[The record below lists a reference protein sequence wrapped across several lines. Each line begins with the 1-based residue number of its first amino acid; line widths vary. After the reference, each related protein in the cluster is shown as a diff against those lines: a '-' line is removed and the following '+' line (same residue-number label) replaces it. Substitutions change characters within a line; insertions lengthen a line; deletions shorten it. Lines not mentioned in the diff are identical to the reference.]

1 MTTSS
6 TAINPDV
13 ECTASQPIPASPVQF
28 EKRRSRTQR
37 VIRHIKRLVSD
48 SGQPDSGAQ
57 ASHSTFDLVAGL
69 FCVVLRE
76 ERISP
81 LTRLWF
87 AQLQF
92 PVLRE
97 ALTDPM
103 AFQVETH
110 PARRLLAHIGD
121 CAREL
126 CGCPLLGDV
135 MEREIE
141 RLVHSIE
148 MHPTAH
154 KAVFEQA
161 DHEFGQFL
169 ASFKDRQALS
179 PAGNCEACQNAQ
191 KDALI
196 TQYRTVIRERLNSQ
210 PIQASIRDFL
220 DRVWVE
226 VLTTNAVCKGP
237 EHAETLDIENTALDL
252 IQLNTALHRRKDRSR
267 AIRKVPHLVKK
278 LRHGMT
284 LIGLSADEQD
294 HHIKAI
300 GANLTEAFLSE
311 PQDATLGTAK
321 TERRSSRRLL
331 KSSGLLASQKVKV
344 DGLHVI
350 DDDDG
355 HGSSMAWRLWE
366 RAVIEQELNSDV
378 SRADVAVGASESVQD
393 TQVMPLDYWMA
404 QPGGD

>member
-6 TAINPDV
+6 TAFSPEV
-13 ECTASQPIPASPVQF
+13 EYTAPQSITVLPVQF

-37 VIRHIKRLVSD
+37 VIRHIRRLVSD

-57 ASHSTFDLVAGL
+57 ASHSTFDLVARL
-69 FCVVLRE
+69 FSSVLRE
-76 ERISP
+76 KHISP

-87 AQLQF
+87 AQLQL

-97 ALTDPM
+97 ALTDPI
-103 AFQVETH
+103 AFQTETH
-110 PARRLLAHIGD
+110 PARRLLAHID
-121 CAREL
+121 ACARKL

-148 MHPTAH
+148 MHPTALN
-154 KAVFEQA
+154 AVFEQA
-161 DHEFGQFL
+161 DHEFEQFL
-169 ASFKDRQALS
+169 ANFEDRQAS
-179 PAGNCEACQNAQ
+179 SSVGNCEACQDAQ

-196 TQYRTVIRERLNSQ
+196 KQYRHVIRERFNSQ
-210 PIQASIRDFL
+210 PIQASVRDFL
-220 DRVWVE
+220 DRVWVD
-226 VLTTNAVCKGP
+226 VLTANALCKGP
-237 EHAETLDIENTALDL
+237 EHAETLDIKNTAVDL
-252 IQLNTALHRRKDRSR
+252 IQLNTALHRRKDRGR

-284 LIGLSADEQD
+284 LIGLSVDEQD

-311 PQDATLGTAK
+311 PQDAAFGVPK
-321 TERRSSRRLL
+321 TERRSSRRIL
-331 KSSGLLASQKVKV
+331 KNSGLLASQKVKV

-355 HGSSMAWRLWE
+355 LGSSMAWRLWE
-366 RAVIEQELNSDV
+366 RAVMEQELNHGAGVPPASLSDL
-378 SRADVAVGASESVQD
+378 SRPGAQ
-393 TQVMPLDYWMA
+393 
-404 QPGGD
+404 G